1 MGPPPPKASTR
12 MVFFLSQAFTHAFM
26 VESNPFAKKPG
37 QEIGKNPFARK
48 ADTNKMI
55 QKSESFFDKVDA
67 AETDKGKRMSS
78 SNHLLILTYLTARP

>member
-1 MGPPPPKASTR
+1 VHR
-12 MVFFLSQAFTHAFM
+12 FLSLSHTHTFA

-37 QEIGKNPFARK
+37 QEINRNPFARK
-48 ADTNKMI
+48 ADANKTI

-78 SNHLLILTYLTARP
+78 SKHILILTLHDAWRALRSSKQ